1 MTKSNRHGIPGPPA
15 APVNGTPSYPLSDLH
30 LDKTNPRLGGHAT
43 NLKTETEVLDLIVDV
58 FGVDDVLS
66 SIAVN
71 GYFEAEPLI
80 GVKDKNKPGIRIVE
94 GNRRLAACLILSDD
108 ERAKNQ
114 AKRIQEYRSLQE
126 KHHQPAITGIPVLVY
141 DAKDF
146 AKELLSYLGV
156 RHIAASQPWD
166 SFAKA
171 AWVAMVLEHGDLT
184 LADVSQMI
192 GDQHRTVARLLE
204 GYYFVKQ
211 LQETG
216 RFNPRDSHRRGRGS
230 NPDYP
235 FSWVYTALGYKPVR
249 NWLHLDDLS
258 EGQKKHP
265 LKSKDLD
272 DARDLMVFLFGN
284 RTQRRQ
290 PAIGDS
296 RKIADLAIAVG
307 DSERREMLKR
317 GKTVEEVGD
326 LSRPVGERVSSG
338 LYDAQEALRTV
349 LVPLSQGE
357 IDHGQA
363 AQLEKPSRKVRVLA
377 TDVHKRIV
385 AILSGDEG
393 DTDD

>member
-1 MTKSNRHGIPGPPA
+1 MAKQKRTAIQNASPVPA
-15 APVNGTPSYPLSDLH
+15 TGTPSYPLSELH
-30 LDKTNPRLGGHAT
+30 LDKANPRLGGHAADV
-43 NLKTETEVLDLIVDV
+43 KTETEILDLIVDV

-71 GYFEAEPLI
+71 GYFDAEPLI
-80 GVKDKNKPGIRIVE
+80 GVKDRNKPGIRIVE
-94 GNRRLAACLILSDD
+94 GNRRLAACLILAQDD
-108 ERAKNQ
+108 RAKNQ
-114 AKRIQEYRSLQE
+114 AKRIQEYQALQA
-126 KHHQPAITGIPVLVY
+126 KHAQSSITRIPVLVY

-171 AWVAMVLEHGDLT
+171 AWVAMVLDHGDLT

-211 LQETG
+211 LQDTG

-249 NWLHLDDLS
+249 NWLKLDDLS
-258 EGQKKHP
+258 EGQRKQP
-265 LKSKDLD
+265 VKSKDLD
-272 DARDLMVFLFGN
+272 DARDLMIFLFGN
-284 RTQRRQ
+284 KTQGRL
-290 PAIGDS
+290 PAISDS

-307 DSERREMLKR
+307 DAERREMLKR
-317 GKTVEEVGD
+317 GKTVEEVGE
-326 LSRPVGERVSSG
+326 LSKPVAERVSSG

-357 IDHGQA
+357 IDNNQG
-363 AQLEKPSRKVRVLA
+363 AQLERPSRKVRALA
-377 TDVHKRIV
+377 TQVHKRIL
-385 AILSGDEG
+385 AIISGDESDADG
-393 DTDD
+393 